1 MPYYSTGGTLDDP
14 LRKPYV
20 MPVMAVLPI
29 VIAPDARLKMVS
41 KPVDTVDD
49 GVRALMDDM
58 LETMY
63 EAPGV
68 GLAAIQVSVPK
79 RIIVMDLARDGEA
92 PQPRHFINPEIT
104 WYSGELTV
112 FSEGC
117 LSFPEFFDDVERASS
132 VKLRYLDYHGKPRE
146 ELAQDL
152 FAVCIQHEIDHL
164 EGVLFVDHLSRLKRD
179 AILRKL
185 QKARRQAANA

>member
-1 MPYYSTGGTLDDP
+1 
-14 LRKPYV
+14 
-20 MPVMAVLPI
+20 MAILPI
-29 VIAPDARLKMVS
+29 LIAPDARLKTVS
-41 KPVDTVDD
+41 KLVDTVDD

-63 EAPGV
+63 DAPGV
-68 GLAAIQVSVPK
+68 GLAAIQVNVPK
-79 RIIVMDLARDGEA
+79 RVIVMDLAREGEA
-92 PQPRHFINPEIT
+92 PQPRFFINPEIT
-104 WYSGELTV
+104 WYSEELSV

>member
-1 MPYYSTGGTLDDP
+1 
-14 LRKPYV
+14 
-20 MPVMAVLPI
+20 MAKLPI
-29 VIAPDARLKMVS
+29 LIAPDARLKQVS
-41 KPVDTVDD
+41 KPVETVDG

-63 EAPGV
+63 GAPGV
-68 GLAAIQVSVPK
+68 GLAAIQVNVPK
-79 RIIVMDLARDGEA
+79 RIIVMDLAREGEA
-92 PQPRHFINPEIT
+92 PCPRYFVNPEIV
-104 WYSGELTV
+104 WYSGELSV

-117 LSFPEFFDDVERASS
+117 LSFPEYFDDVERPSS
-132 VKLRYLDYHGKPRE
+132 VRVRYLDYHGKPRE

-152 FAVCIQHEIDHL
+152 FAVCIQHELDHL

-185 QKARRQAANA
+185 QKARRLSAGV